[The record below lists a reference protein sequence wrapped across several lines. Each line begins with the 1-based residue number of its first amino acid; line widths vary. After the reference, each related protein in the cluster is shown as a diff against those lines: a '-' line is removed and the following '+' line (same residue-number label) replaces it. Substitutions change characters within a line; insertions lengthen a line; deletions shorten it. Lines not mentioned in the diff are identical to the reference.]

1 MLIGYTPFKG
11 ATRDDTF
18 ENILH
23 QKVQFPDFSSNPYYN
38 KSSGLS
44 GNGKSFIKKLLNKN
58 EKKRLGAH
66 AGASQVKSHPFF
78 RSINFALLRHTK
90 PPIIP
95 VKTHPIRAVHFNHV
109 KESTSFD
116 LAQDSNIPPTP
127 PLSDDEEDGYDPFQ
141 YFNSG
146 KWHSFAIFWVLT
158 CFFVFF
164 FVIMIYQ

>member
-11 ATRDDTF
+11 ETRDGTF
-18 ENILH
+18 ENILN
-23 QKVQFPDFSSNPYYN
+23 QKVQFPDFSSNPYYRGP
-38 KSSGLS
+38 GLS
-44 GNGKSFIKKLLNKN
+44 SHSKSFIRKLLNKN

-78 RSINFALLRHTK
+78 KGINFALLRHTK

-116 LAQDSNIPPTP
+116 LSQDSIPPTP
-127 PLSDDEEDGYDPFQ
+127 PLSDDEDGYNPFQ

-146 KWHSFAIFWVLT
+146 KRRT
-158 CFFVFF
+158 VFF
-164 FVIMIYQ
+164 FFGSNIFLLS